1 MIQFNDTFRLG
12 NQSFASKDFPK
23 AIEHYTKAIQLDSKN
38 HVFFSNRSASYAG
51 LKEWGKAVED
61 AKECIRLDPQFVKG
75 YYRLA
80 TAQLELEEY
89 DMAQATIKQ
98 GLAIDANNAPLLKLM
113 GTIKKAKKAA
123 ATTAA
128 VAAGGGGGGGS
139 SSTAAGGN
147 NTLGGAGK
155 LDQATSRE
163 LYDLEVQYKQ
173 SIREFQS
180 VQVDLNKY
188 NREQQMA
195 DATLTELEAS
205 PAVGA
210 YYRSVGKTFLKST
223 RGNVLD
229 HLKNNKDESAKK
241 ENDLTQ
247 KLKYLERRM
256 TSQKQNMRELVSQ
269 SR

>member
-1 MIQFNDTFRLG
+1 MSDKTAEDYKALG

-89 DMAQATIKQ
+89 DLAQATIKQ
-98 GLAIDANNAPLLKLM
+98 GLAMDANNAPLLKLM

-128 VAAGGGGGGGS
+128 VAAGVGGGS
-139 SSTAAGGN
+139 SSAAAGG

-188 NREQQMA
+188 QREQQMA

-223 RGNVLD
+223 RDNVLD
-229 HLKNNKDESAKK
+229 HLKNNKEESVKK

>member
-1 MIQFNDTFRLG
+1 MD
-12 NQSFASKDFPK
+12 
-23 AIEHYTKAIQLDSKN
+23 
-38 HVFFSNRSASYAG
+38 
-51 LKEWGKAVED
+51 D

-89 DMAQATIKQ
+89 DLAQSTIKQ
-98 GLAIDANNAPLLKLM
+98 GLAMDANNAPLLKLM
-113 GTIKKAKKAA
+113 GTVKKAKKAA
-123 ATTAA
+123 ATAAA
-128 VAAGGGGGGGS
+128 VAAGAGGGS
-139 SSTAAGGN
+139 SSTAGADN
-147 NTLGGAGK
+147 VLGGAAK

-180 VQVDLNKY
+180 VQVDLNKCQ
-188 NREQQMA
+188 REQQMA
-195 DATLTELEAS
+195 DATLSELEAS

-223 RGNVLD
+223 REGVMD
-229 HLKNNKDESAKK
+229 HLKNNKEDSAKK